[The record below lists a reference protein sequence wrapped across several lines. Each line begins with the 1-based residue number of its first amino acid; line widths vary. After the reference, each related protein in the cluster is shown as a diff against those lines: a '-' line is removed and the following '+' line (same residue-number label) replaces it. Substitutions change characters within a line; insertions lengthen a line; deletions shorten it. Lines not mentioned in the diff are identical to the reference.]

1 MYVIYKI
8 YKIYE
13 SYYMNIDI
21 PDIPFRFHLLKWRFV
36 EANATTF
43 SFGPWVTCHCAHG
56 VVEEPEVRIHADE
69 VLPWDG
75 DG

>member
-1 MYVIYKI
+1 MEI
-8 YKIYE
+8 
-13 SYYMNIDI
+13 
-21 PDIPFRFHLLKWRFV
+21 F

-69 VLPWDG
+69 VLP
-75 DG
+75 

>member
-1 MYVIYKI
+1 MEI
-8 YKIYE
+8 
-13 SYYMNIDI
+13 
-21 PDIPFRFHLLKWRFV
+21 F

-69 VLPWDG
+69 ALPWDG
-75 DG
+75 DVGIKPVEKYGKM